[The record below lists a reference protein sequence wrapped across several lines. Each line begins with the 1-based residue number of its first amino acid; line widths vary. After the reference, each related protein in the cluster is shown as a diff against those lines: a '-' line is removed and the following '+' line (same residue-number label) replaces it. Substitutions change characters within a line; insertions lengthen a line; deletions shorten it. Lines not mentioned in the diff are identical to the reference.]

1 MARRR
6 KTKIQE
12 ETAVQPVVAPE
23 PEVAAATAVSADTGD
38 STLPTSLKQGEEMTR
53 VEKISAIVT
62 NVMNADDNSVNQV
75 LKALPQPGAEHT
87 EGKPEQTNDAVSDA
101 AAPTNQM
108 SLDMKPSQASPAQ
121 VEMKEAVEV
130 LFAGEELSE
139 SFMNKTAALFEAL
152 VNERVSAFENQ
163 ITSELVE
170 DFEAQ
175 LNNEKLFMEE
185 ALDSYL
191 TTAAGQYIQENELA
205 VENGIKSDL
214 YESMI
219 TDLSNVLKS
228 YNIAIDDSQVEMVSE
243 AYNEVDEITSKANEL
258 SEAVMQ
264 QAGYIADLEK
274 QLVFEAVASDLT
286 AYQRSSFATLAE
298 SVEADSIDVMTDK
311 FVALKEHLLSKSSSD
326 DAAAVSDLSESFDVS
341 EEILIEET
349 ESPKYTHE
357 HMSAY
362 VNAVSTQVRKL

>member
-6 KTKIQE
+6 KTKVVKE

-23 PEVAAATAVSADTGD
+23 PEVAAAVAVSADTGD

-53 VEKISAIVT
+53 AEKISAIVT
-62 NVMNADDNSVNQV
+62 NVMNADDESVNQV
-75 LKALPQPGAEHT
+75 LKAIPQPSAEHT

-101 AAPTNQM
+101 AAPANQM

-139 SFMNKTAALFEAL
+139 SFMNKTAALFEAI
-152 VNERVSAFENQ
+152 VNERVAAIESQ
-163 ITSELVE
+163 ITAELVE
-170 DFEAQ
+170 DFEVQ
-175 LNNEKLFMEE
+175 LQNEKLFMEE
-185 ALDSYL
+185 ALDTYL

-219 TDLSNVLKS
+219 TDISNVLKS
-228 YNIAIDDSQVEMVSE
+228 YNIAIDDSQVELVSE

-258 SEAVMQ
+258 SEAVQ
-264 QAGYIADLEK
+264 LQANYIADLEK

-286 AYQRSSFATLAE
+286 AIQRSSFATLAE

-311 FVALKEHLLSKSSSD
+311 FVALKEHLLSKEAPATSE
-326 DAAAVSDLSESFDVS
+326 LTESFEVS
-341 EEILIEET
+341 EEILTEET